1 MNLFHQRDTIHLLDL
16 VVSKRWAKSGLRQ
29 YLIHMVGGVSYE
41 QKGLIIIS
49 SGEKIVFG
57 LEKVDRD

>member
-1 MNLFHQRDTIHLLDL
+1 MLDL